1 MVAAAAVTLAACNSN
16 STGASGAKPGEA
28 TTSVSPT
35 PAPTA
40 TPAAAQSGKWYVSL
54 GDSDAAG
61 WQATGPHAGH
71 TTRNGFAYQL
81 TDEASD
87 KGYHFTLRNFG
98 CGGATTTSI
107 LDSIGCP
114 AAALGPGA
122 APYPAAT
129 QADAAVEFLKQHKGQ
144 IGLITVSIGGNDVT
158 KCAAE
163 ANPVPCVAGAINS
176 VKTNVTK
183 LVSELR
189 DAAGPD
195 VPIRGITYPD
205 VILGEYL
212 SGPSGQQLASLSV
225 TAFKSLI
232 NPALSAAYA
241 SVGGKLVD
249 VTTAT
254 GAYTP
259 LTQTTT
265 LAPYGTIPVAV
276 AKVCSLTY
284 YCQYKDIHPHT
295 DGYKIIADLLLD
307 SLPAKSS
314 G

>member
-54 GDSDAAG
+54 GDSYAAG

-144 IGLITVSIGGNDVT
+144 IGLITVSIGGND
-158 KCAAE
+158 
-163 ANPVPCVAGAINS
+163 
-176 VKTNVTK
+176 VTK